1 MSKRE
6 TILKKVGHMS
16 QLAYARNIT
25 YNDGRAKNLQ
35 AVLVKNGPLQFVI
48 AKDKCMDII
57 ELSYRGENINFL
69 SKPGLQGLSH
79 YDTNGSEAQRSIM
92 GGLFFTCGLDNVGPN
107 LDNVASALDCLG
119 QSPNSYPMHGRIRS
133 TPAENISVSCEW
145 IDDQYIIKISGEM
158 RQAMLFGENFL
169 LKRTIETIYGNHTI
183 KIHDEIINESFKTQP
198 LMILYHFNIG
208 YPMLDET
215 SKISISSDYILA
227 RDDISSNG
235 VNHAL
240 NVTEPLN
247 NKIEEVFYHN
257 LNDEHAYAK
266 IENNDIGF
274 KIGFKKSQLP
284 FFTQWKSMASGDYV
298 MGFEPGNCHVEGII
312 KETGNNTLEFIAPL
326 GSKIIDLEIHLY

>member
-16 QLAYARNIT
+16 QLSYARNIT

-69 SKPGLQGLSH
+69 SKAGLQGLSH

-107 LDNVASALDCLG
+107 LDNVASALDCVG

-169 LKRTIETIYGNHTI
+169 LKRTIETVYGNHTI

-208 YPMLDET
+208 YPMLDKT

-227 RDDISSNG
+227 RDEVSSSG

-247 NKIEEVFYHN
+247 NKTEEVFYHN
-257 LNDEHAYAK
+257 LNDENAYAK

-298 MGFEPGNCHVEGII
+298 MGFEPGNCHVEGLI
-312 KETGNNTLEFIAPL
+312 KEIENNTLEFIDPL
-326 GSKIIDLEIHLY
+326 CSKTIDLEIHLF